1 MIAVVDPETVVIGG
15 AVLIYNT
22 YLLPK
27 IIECTKTKVS
37 DPSIV
42 DIRIAQIGDNAG
54 LIGAAM
60 L

>member
-1 MIAVVDPETVVIGG
+1 MV
-15 AVLIYNT
+15 IYNT